1 MPKKEPLYPH
11 VPRSK
16 KPQYPHETSVTMDIP
31 DQRIQDL
38 LTSALEGGSNYWYII
53 KKYNYPP
60 GQTKQSLGIEFPHIE
75 LPFKGGS
82 LLIGDREA
90 EKGDTT
96 YDKILD
102 RAAINQGMKLM
113 AEKYPK
119 HYSDFLSENDDAATG
134 DVFLQ
139 LTLFGE
145 VVFG

>member
-1 MPKKEPLYPH
+1 MSKEPLYPH
-11 VPRSK
+11 IPKSK
-16 KPQYPHETSVTMDIP
+16 NKVTTNVSDE
-31 DQRIQDL
+31 RIQDL
-38 LTSALEGGSNYWYII
+38 LTSAFEGGSNYWYII

-60 GQTKQSLGIEFPHIE
+60 GQTRQSLGIKFPHIE

-82 LLIGDREA
+82 LLIGDIE
-90 EKGDTT
+90 GDKE

-102 RAAINQGMKLM
+102 RTAINKGLQLM

-119 HYSDFLSENDDAATG
+119 HYADFIAEDDDAATG

-139 LTLFGE
+139 LALFGE

>member
-1 MPKKEPLYPH
+1 MSKQPLYPH
-11 VPRSK
+11 VPKSK
-16 KPQYPHETSVTMDIP
+16 SKVTASVSDE
-31 DQRIQDL
+31 RIQDL

-60 GQTKQSLGIEFPHIE
+60 GQTRQSLGIQFPHTE

-82 LLIGDREA
+82 LLIGDIE
-90 EKGDTT
+90 GDKE

-102 RAAINQGMKLM
+102 RSAIQKGLQLM

-119 HYSDFLSENDDAATG
+119 HYADFLSKNDDAATG

-139 LTLFGE
+139 LALFGE